1 MRHPVLHLRRS
12 LRDARYRLGRCLI
25 RPEADRIIAYY
36 QRAAEQQVKGS
47 FARTRLS
54 YTAIGAEYVANGW
67 PRRCQPVQK
76 EQ

>member
-1 MRHPVLHLRRS
+1 MSHLVLLLRRS
-12 LRDARYRLGRCLI
+12 LEEARYRLGRWLI

-54 YTAIGAEYVANGW
+54 HTAIGAEYVANGW
-67 PRRCQPVQK
+67 PGR
-76 EQ
+76 

>member
-1 MRHPVLHLRRS
+1 MPHLVLHLRRS
-12 LRDARYRLGRCLI
+12 LEEARYRLGRWLI

-54 YTAIGAEYVANGW
+54 HTAIGAEYVANGW
-67 PRRCQPVQK
+67 PGR
-76 EQ
+76 